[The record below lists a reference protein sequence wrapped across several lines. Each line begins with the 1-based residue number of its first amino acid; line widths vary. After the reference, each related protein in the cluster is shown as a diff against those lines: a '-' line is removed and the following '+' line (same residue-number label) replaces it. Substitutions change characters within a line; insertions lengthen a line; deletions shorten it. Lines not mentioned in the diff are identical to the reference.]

1 MKDFETI
8 SVQENCVT
16 YLKNLNVAIYMELGL
31 IYTIQKVHYSAYN
44 WTGWSW

>member
-1 MKDFETI
+1 
-8 SVQENCVT
+8 
-16 YLKNLNVAIYMELGL
+16 MELGL